1 MWSLEGLIYDSN
13 ISFVSYKVTNKCIK
27 MVYSFYTISC
37 RTFDP
42 NVLSIGANLQCDCS
56 FHLLVA
62 NCGGVSER
70 AKSHLLPKYLHKKDK
85 RKQWLVCALVWKL
98 KSKGAVGTVEDEIQW
113 GSEHANAVGVVSRRQ
128 DPDSLFSHL
137 HCVWM
142 VHRKPSSSSLKTSAS
157 RGPRQ

>member
-1 MWSLEGLIYDSN
+1 MWSLEGLIYDSY
-13 ISFVSYKVTNKCIK
+13 ISFVSYKVTNKFIK
-27 MVYSFYTISC
+27 MVYSFPC

-62 NCGGVSER
+62 NWGGVSER
-70 AKSHLLPKYLHKKDK
+70 AKSHLLPKYLHKKDE
-85 RKQWLVCALVWKL
+85 RKQWLICVLVRKL

-113 GSEHANAVGVVSRRQ
+113 GSEYANAVGVVSRQR
-128 DPDSLFSHL
+128 DPHSLFSHL